1 MKKALYFVVVLLACV
16 ALASGFYIVYQQSKV
31 PPLPAIE
38 SKIPNLENLTTQE
51 DSQAWLEGFS
61 DATAQ
66 NQTFQ
71 YPATELF
78 VKFDFA
84 DENDTKSIRSIE
96 IEELDEYKYFCVAQV
111 LKQHKLEST
120 YYKMGEKLRLMVFI
134 EDSAVLKKFLE
145 DLDYYR
151 IQYVLK

>member
-1 MKKALYFVVVLLACV
+1 MKKALYFAIALLACV
-16 ALASGFYIVYQQSKV
+16 ALASGFYIVYQQSKAL
-31 PPLPAIE
+31 PLPAIE

-71 YPATELF
+71 YLATELF

-84 DENDTKSIRSIE
+84 DESDTKSIRSIE
-96 IEELDEYKYFCVAQV
+96 IKELDEYKYFCVVQV

-145 DLDYYR
+145 DLDYYK